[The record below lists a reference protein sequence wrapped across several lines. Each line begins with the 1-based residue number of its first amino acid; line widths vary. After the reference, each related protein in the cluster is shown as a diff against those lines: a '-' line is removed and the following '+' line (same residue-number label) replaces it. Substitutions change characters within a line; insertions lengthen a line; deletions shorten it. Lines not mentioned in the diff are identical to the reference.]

1 MRDRYSTVKELI
13 EWAADNRDTATS
25 PERKQAFNEMAEHCS
40 AIRQQIVPIDRHR
53 NLATREADMLVDS
66 ETLTASMSRP
76 DVVRR
81 AYILGRTA
89 ETADWQIEMAARA
102 LFHYEYGDDHN
113 GWWDE
118 HGNWYRGHRDQY
130 RQMAEA
136 ALAAS
141 RDIVMKGDE

>member
-13 EWAADNRDTATS
+13 EWATDNRDAAAS
-25 PERKQAFNEMAEHCS
+25 PERRQAFAEIVEHCG
-40 AIRQQIVPIDRHR
+40 AIRRQVIPVDLHR
-53 NLATREADMLVDS
+53 NLASREADMLVDS
-66 ETLTASMSRP
+66 ETFTSSMSGP
-76 DVVRR
+76 DVARR

-89 ETADWQIEMAARA
+89 ETADWQVEMAARA
-102 LFHYEYGDDHN
+102 LFRYDYDDDRD
-113 GWWDE
+113 GWWGE
-118 HGNWYRGHRDQY
+118 HGAWYRGHRDHY